1 MHELPSALA
10 PEPVVWDGSLREW
23 KGRCRSGAAG
33 RMRSRVLWCG
43 SDRDELLGGKG
54 ETLLSNFTARCSSCL
69 RHRLRAKFESEL
81 LILPLKSC
89 SIVSDSLC
97 AGTEAGSTPQSFYID
112 GQASVALVC
121 LQVPGSGQGTPFR
134 PAARIS
140 GRVCWELEYMRT
152 KGEHS
157 SHFSTPKFVVLLKLP
172 MGG

>member
-1 MHELPSALA
+1 VHELPSALA

-89 SIVSDSLC
+89 SIVAIVSVLERKRFN
-97 AGTEAGSTPQSFYID
+97 AQSFYIE
-112 GQASVALVC
+112 GKPGGIAFA
-121 LQVPGSGQGTPFR
+121 VPGSGQGTPFR